1 MKLLGSFNQSSQC
14 SQHVITCSRPP
25 CPQCP
30 LVPQIAHEP
39 PDDPTEAVYSDVNK
53 ELLEK
58 VKKKERKGPSQSV
71 NVSARFSFI
80 VFTLYSKA
88 IANRQCSQS
97 GSNMKAN
104 LQTSGHN

>member
-1 MKLLGSFNQSSQC
+1 MSTTSLSS
-14 SQHVITCSRPP
+14 SRSST
-25 CPQCP
+25 P
-30 LVPQIAHEP
+30 LVPQMAHEP
-39 PDDPTEAVYSDVNK
+39 PDDPTEAAYSDVD
-53 ELLEK
+53 EEVLEK
-58 VKKKERKGPSQSV
+58 AKKKERKGPSQSV

-104 LQTSGHN
+104 LQTSGHD